1 MRRLASR
8 PAYLQANKSPFA
20 FVRGKSKKKVPNL
33 LRRLKPPSMEHI
45 Q

>member
-20 FVRGKSKKKVPNL
+20 FVRGKNKKVPNL
-33 LRRLKPPSMEHI
+33 LRRLKPSSMEHI